1 MESIMKKLTLSAALF
16 TLGACNAQPEL
27 PEAPELDDS
36 AEYTSQLVEPSDEQR
51 YIIAFRD
58 TVRGRAAVRAAGGE
72 VLLDIHGTQAS
83 AARLPAQAL
92 RGLQNNPHIEFI
104 EPDVRRMPL
113 AEAIPYGI
121 PMVQANLVT
130 QPSATARKVCIID
143 SGLYTSHEDLQRG
156 GITGTGTTWNVDGC
170 GHGTHVAGTIAA
182 LGGNGSGVVGV
193 NPLGVNLHIVR
204 VFGDDCGWTYSSGLA
219 DAINKCVDAGANV
232 ISMSLGGGSKSR
244 LEQRTLDSAW
254 SKGVLSVAAA
264 GNDGD
269 RSMSYPASYSSVV
282 SVGAVDSTKQIA
294 TFSQFNR
301 EVDLVAPGVAVL
313 STLPFADTNTVT
325 AGRATFTGTHV
336 EGAARTQGLAG
347 TLVNGGL
354 CDSTNTAWSGKV
366 VVCQRGTVS
375 FADKVS
381 NVHSSGG
388 LAAVIYNNVSG
399 GFVGTLG
406 DGVTSSISAIGI
418 SMEDGQAL
426 LGSLGSVGTVV
437 SVLQKPASGYEAWDG
452 TSMATP
458 HVSGVAALVWAHKPT
473 WTNAQVREAL
483 ERTAQDLG
491 AAGRD
496 NYYGHGLVQAK
507 AALDYLRSR
516 YP

>member
-1 MESIMKKLTLSAALF
+1 MKKLTLSAALF
-16 TLGACNAQPEL
+16 TLGACSPQTEL
-27 PEAPELDDS
+27 PETPEADESSESFTEALID
-36 AEYTSQLVEPSDEQR
+36 PSPEDR
-51 YIIAFRD
+51 YIVAFRD
-58 TVRGRAAVRAAGGE
+58 MARGKSALHAAGGE
-72 VLLDIHGTQAS
+72 VLRDISGTPAV
-83 AARLPAQAL
+83 AARIPYQAI

-104 EPDVRRMPL
+104 EADERRIPL
-113 AEAIPYGI
+113 AESVPYGI
-121 PMVQANLVT
+121 SMVQADLVT

-143 SGLYTSHEDLQRG
+143 SGLYASHEDLQRSG
-156 GITGTGTTWNVDGC
+156 VTGHGTTWNVDGC

-182 LGGNGSGVVGV
+182 LGGNGAGVVGV

-219 DAINKCVDAGANV
+219 DAVNRCVEAGSNV
-232 ISMSLGGGSKSR
+232 ISMSLGGGRKSR

-264 GNDGD
+264 GNDGN
-269 RSMSYPASYSSVV
+269 STLSYPASYSSVV
-282 SVGAVDSTKQIA
+282 SVGAVDSNKQIA
-294 TFSQFNR
+294 TFSQYNR
-301 EVDLVAPGVAVL
+301 EVDISAPGVAVL
-313 STLPFADTNTVT
+313 STLSFADRSTIS
-325 AGRATFTGTHV
+325 AGGATFSGTYV
-336 EGAARTQGLAG
+336 TGAARTQGVASA
-347 TLVNGGL
+347 LVDGGL
-354 CDSTNTAWSGKV
+354 CDTANAAWSGKV

-375 FADKVS
+375 FAVKVS
-381 NVHSSGG
+381 SVQSSGG
-388 LAAVIYNNVSG
+388 VAAVIYNNAPG

-406 DGVTSSISAIGI
+406 DGVTSTIPAIGI
-418 SMEDGQAL
+418 SQEDGQVL
-426 LGSLGSVGTVV
+426 LGKVGSSGTVV
-437 SVLQKPASGYEAWDG
+437 SFILNPASGYEAWDG

-473 WTNAQVREAL
+473 WTNAQIREAL

-507 AALDYLRSR
+507 AALDYLRAR

>member
-1 MESIMKKLTLSAALF
+1 MKKLTLSAALF
-16 TLGACNAQPEL
+16 TLGACNTQAL
-27 PEAPELDDS
+27 PEAPAVDES
-36 AEYTSQLVEPSDEQR
+36 SEYAHSLVEPSAEDR

-58 TVRGRAAVRAAGGE
+58 TARGQAAVRAAGGE
-72 VLLDIHGTQAS
+72 VLLNIHGAQAS
-83 AARLPAQAL
+83 AARIPAQAL

-104 EPDVRRMPL
+104 EPDVRRKPL
-113 AEAIPYGI
+113 AESVPYGI
-121 PMVQANLVT
+121 SLVQAHLVT
-130 QPSATARKVCIID
+130 QPSATARKVCVID
-143 SGLYTSHEDLQRG
+143 SGLYTGHEDIQRG
-156 GITGTGTTWNVDGC
+156 GITGTGSTWSVDGC

-182 LGGNGSGVVGV
+182 LGGNGAGVVGV

-219 DAINKCVDAGANV
+219 DAINKCVDAGSNV
-232 ISMSLGGGSKSR
+232 ISMSLGGSTKSR

-269 RSMSYPASYSSVV
+269 RSMSYPASYASVV
-282 SVGAVDSTKQIA
+282 SVGAVDSNKQIA

-301 EVDLVAPGVAVL
+301 EVDIAAPGVAVL
-313 STLPFADTNTVT
+313 STLPFKDTNTVT
-325 AGRATFTGTHV
+325 AGGATFSGTHV
-336 EGAARTQGLAG
+336 TGAARTQGLAG
-347 TLVNGGL
+347 TLADGGL
-354 CDSTNTAWSGKV
+354 CDTTNAAWSGKV

-375 FADKVS
+375 FADKVN
-381 NVHSSGG
+381 NVRGSGG
-388 LAAVIYNNVSG
+388 VAAVIYNNVAG
-399 GFVGTLG
+399 GFSGTLG
-406 DGVTSSISAIGI
+406 EGVTSSIAAIGI
-418 SMEDGQAL
+418 SQEDGQVL
-426 LGSLGSVGTVV
+426 LGRLGSVGTVV
-437 SVLQKPASGYEAWDG
+437 SLLQQPASGYEAWDG

-458 HVSGVAALVWAHKPT
+458 HVAGVAALVWAHKPT
-473 WTNAQVREAL
+473 WTNAQLREAL

-507 AALDYLRSR
+507 SALDYLRSR